1 MATHYAQLR
10 NPLTRPFGQSLQ
22 YLSIGFT
29 TAWSSGYGNLE
40 TLSPGFD
47 ADYLDPVCRSLNID
61 VYDAPAIR
69 FSKPIRGHLEVPM
82 ESLALKS
89 FLDSP

>member
-1 MATHYAQLR
+1 MAAHNTQLR
-10 NPLTRPFGQSLQ
+10 HPRTRPLGQCLQ
-22 YLSIGFT
+22 YLSVGL
-29 TAWSSGYGNLE
+29 AASWSSGYGDLE
-40 TLSPGFD
+40 ALSPGFD
-47 ADYLDPVCRSLNID
+47 ADYLDPVCRSLDID

-69 FSKPIRGHLEVPM
+69 FSKPIRGHLEAPM